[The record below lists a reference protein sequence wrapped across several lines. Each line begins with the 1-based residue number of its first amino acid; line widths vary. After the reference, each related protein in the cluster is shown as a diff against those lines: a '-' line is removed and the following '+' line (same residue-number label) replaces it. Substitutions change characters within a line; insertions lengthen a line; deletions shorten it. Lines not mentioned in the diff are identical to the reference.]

1 MSEPTPG
8 DKYLDALA
16 DRLLFDRESLHL
28 MHNLLDDKRQIIFQG
43 PPGTGKTYV
52 ARKLLRVLTESY
64 LNSGPFPEAPKGLF
78 QHGQGLRPLTG
89 KSLVVWDICDSMPD
103 AEHKE
108 VVKEAERR
116 NVKTNTASGQFVHWK
131 ACGPRVRLVQ
141 FHPAYAYEDFVQG
154 YRPTLHLGRPGF
166 KLKNGPLVEMA
177 KLARKEPRAR
187 HYLIIDEINRG
198 NLAKVFG
205 ELYFLLEYRDEEIQ
219 LQYSQDLFSLPP
231 NLYIIGT
238 MNTADRSIAL
248 VDLALRRRF
257 HFVDFHP
264 EEQPVKGLLCRWLKT
279 NAPKMK
285 WVADVVDQ
293 ANKQL
298 NDRYASI
305 GPTYF
310 MSKNGELDDAK
321 VELIWKHSVLP
332 QIEERIFGDL
342 QHLDTFALADLKTR
356 ARKTRSTKCTD
367 PDTEANEVGTGTDTG
382 TSQEVNQ
389 ESIS

>member
-1 MSEPTPG
+1 MSEPAPG

-52 ARKLLRVLTESY
+52 ARELARVLTESY
-64 LNSGPFPEAPKGLF
+64 RSPGPFPKDLPGLF
-78 QHGQGLRPLTG
+78 MAGKGLRPYSG
-89 KSLVVWDICDSMPD
+89 RSLAVWKICDSMPD
-103 AEHKE
+103 VGYTE
-108 VVKEAERR
+108 VIKEAER
-116 NVKTNTASGQFVHWK
+116 NAINTNTANGQYVHWK
-131 ACGPRVRLVQ
+131 ACAKRVRLVQ

-166 KLKNGPLVEMA
+166 ELKDGPLVEMA
-177 KLARKEPRAR
+177 KLAREEPRAR

-257 HFVDFHP
+257 HFVNFHP

-332 QIEERIFGDL
+332 QIEERILGDR
-342 QHLDTFALADLKTR
+342 QHLDTFALTDLKTR

-367 PDTEANEVGTGTDTG
+367 PDTETNEVGTGTDTG